1 MTAEWA
7 AALAGVGA
15 TLVAAIGLLVVVLRG
30 WRKQLAELGRK
41 TGKRIGKIAA
51 QLSSLELASARR
63 EAKADAR
70 EEHVATHGY
79 VAIEIQKALEKHA
92 ESCRARELE
101 HDSHVDAESPFRR
114 PGGG

>member
-1 MTAEWA
+1 
-7 AALAGVGA
+7 
-15 TLVAAIGLLVVVLRG
+15 
-30 WRKQLAELGRK
+30 
-41 TGKRIGKIAA
+41 
-51 QLSSLELASARR
+51 
-63 EAKADAR
+63 
-70 EEHVATHGY
+70 VATHGY